1 MDYELAKQLR
11 DAGFLQAG
19 TGRWIGPPDKVF
31 WRSGDRVYVPTFEE
45 LIKACRTDVESLTQ
59 ELSLTGDKWVAT
71 TFGRN
76 KSARGNT
83 PAEAMARLWLAVR
96 GDAGSRD

>member
-45 LIKACRTDVESLTQ
+45 LLEACRKDVESLTQ
-59 ELSLTGDKWVAT
+59 ELSLAGDEWIASA
-71 TFGRN
+71 FGRS
-76 KSARGNT
+76 KSARGDT
-83 PAEAMARLWLAVR
+83 PADAMARLWLAVH
-96 GDAGSRD
+96 GDAGQCG

>member
-31 WRSGDRVYVPTFEE
+31 WRSGDRVYVATFEE
-45 LIKACRTDVESLTQ
+45 LLEACRKDVESLTQ
-59 ELSLTGDKWVAT
+59 EFSLAGDEWVASA
-71 TFGRN
+71 FGRS
-76 KSARGNT
+76 KSARGDT
-83 PAEAMARLWLAVR
+83 PADAMARLWLAVH
-96 GDAGSRD
+96 GDAGQCG